1 MNMIKSLNS
10 IICLLFF
17 VGSVAINALE
27 CPKNLTVSFV
37 SPKENETVNGAK
49 QKVSLS
55 ISQKDGLFYHLIQ
68 TNTNDKKKV
77 NYLQGSGA
85 INNLNINSNIW
96 LGNDSQGKNN
106 SFVITAIVSTKL
118 IPKEGKVVEWN
129 DSVLKPTEIC
139 NKTSITVN
147 RAN

>member
-1 MNMIKSLNS
+1 MKQFLILA
-10 IICLLFF
+10 LLFTF
-17 VGSVAINALE
+17 NFTSGIFSLE

-37 SPKENETVNGAK
+37 SPKENEAVNGAK
-49 QKVSLS
+49 QKVTLS

-68 TNTNDKKKV
+68 SNANDKKKI

-85 INNLNINSNIW
+85 INNLNINSNVW
-96 LGNDSQGKNN
+96 LGNDSQGKNS

-129 DSVLKPTEIC
+129 DSALKPTEIC